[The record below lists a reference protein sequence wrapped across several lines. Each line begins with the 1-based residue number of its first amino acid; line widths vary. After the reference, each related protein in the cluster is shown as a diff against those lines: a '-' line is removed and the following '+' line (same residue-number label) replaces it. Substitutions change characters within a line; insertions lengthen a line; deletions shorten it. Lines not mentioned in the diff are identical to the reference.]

1 MIREPTKELAREL
14 LLGIGMDEDKID
26 DAAIKAAM
34 RAHMIYLERLKQIK
48 KSCLH

>member
-1 MIREPTKELAREL
+1 MREPTEQLAREL
-14 LLGIGMDEDKID
+14 LLGVGMDEEKIN